1 MYVYC
6 TGFAQLYEY
15 ISLYKT
21 TQDNG
26 MKEALHLAMCLSSKV
41 VVVVVV
47 LVVLVVPFPL
57 QLITDAP
64 EEF

>member
-1 MYVYC
+1 
-6 TGFAQLYEY
+6 
-15 ISLYKT
+15 
-21 TQDNG
+21 
-26 MKEALHLAMCLSSKV
+26 MKEALHLSMCLSSKV

-57 QLITDAP
+57 QLLTDAP